1 MGKRSLGTLLELGS
15 EGDMGIGDMAQ
26 LYAVYPYASAWKR
39 VAQDFMPAADIL
51 LRMSSDVLVGSKPS
65 SCSPG
70 QCTRL
75 QQITDYMLMKKTMR
89 LCVAVLLV
97 AAAALLV
104 VYRAVNRVPSA
115 DLPQYEQV
123 YRIFEDGGCLSCHS
137 ADPELP
143 FYTKLPVAGK
153 IVMKDVDSGYRAY
166 DIRPFMDALKV
177 NGEVSEVDLAK
188 IEKVVLDDRM
198 PMPKYYLVHWGSSL
212 TAAKRD
218 IVLDWIRN
226 ERIAMHSDALPE
238 NRAAEPVRPID
249 QVVEVDAAKA
259 ELGFA
264 LFHDPRLSVDNT
276 VSCATCHAL
285 ETAGVDNHQYSHG
298 VDDQLG
304 GVNAPTVYNAVYNF
318 VQFWDGRAKTLADQ
332 AAGPPL
338 NPVEMASPSFDDII
352 AKLEADKSFAKAFKA
367 VYPEGITEATITD
380 AIEEF
385 ERTLITP
392 NSRFDKWLRGDDSAI
407 TADELE
413 GYDLFKKY
421 DCATCHVGKNLGGQS
436 YELMGLRRHYF
447 ADRGMELTIEDNG
460 RYKETQLER
469 DRHRFKVPGLRNVE
483 HTWPYYHDG
492 TRETLEDAVR
502 DMGRY
507 QSGVELAD
515 AEVNKITAF
524 LKTLTGEYQGKLL
537 TNDTSRDVI
546 HDHDHE
552 H

>member
-1 MGKRSLGTLLELGS
+1 
-15 EGDMGIGDMAQ
+15 
-26 LYAVYPYASAWKR
+26 
-39 VAQDFMPAADIL
+39 
-51 LRMSSDVLVGSKPS
+51 
-65 SCSPG
+65 
-70 QCTRL
+70 
-75 QQITDYMLMKKTMR
+75 MKKLIRM
-89 LCVAVLLV
+89 CAVLLLV
-97 AAAALLV
+97 AAAAMV
-104 VYRAVNRVPSA
+104 IVYRMVNKVPSA
-115 DLPQYEQV
+115 ELAQREQV
-123 YRIFEDGGCLSCHS
+123 LQIFEDGGCLSCHS

-143 FYTKLPVAGK
+143 FYAKLPVAGK
-153 IVMKDVDSGYRAY
+153 VVMKDIDSGYRSY
-166 DIRPFMDALKV
+166 DIRPFMDALKS
-177 NGEVSEVDLAK
+177 GMQVSPVDLAK
-188 IEKVVLDDRM
+188 VEKVVLDDRM

-212 TAAKRD
+212 TKEKRA
-218 IVLDWIRN
+218 IVLDWVRN
-226 ERIAMHSDALPE
+226 ERISMYDEELPE
-238 NRAAEPVRPID
+238 ARAAEPVRPIGR
-249 QVVEVDAAKA
+249 EVTVDEAKA
-259 ELGFA
+259 ALGFA

-298 VDDQLG
+298 VNDQLG

-352 AKLEADKSFAKAFKA
+352 AKLDADKAFRKEFLA
-367 VYPEGITEATITD
+367 VYPDGITEANITN

-392 NSRFDKWLRGDDSAI
+392 DSRFDKWLRGDDSAI
-407 TADELE
+407 TADELA
-413 GYDLFKKY
+413 GYELFKKY
-421 DCATCHVGKNLGGQS
+421 DCATCHVGPNLGGQS

-447 ADRGMELTIEDNG
+447 ADRGLELTHEDNG
-460 RYKETQLER
+460 RFKETQLER

-502 DMGRY
+502 DMGTY
-507 QSGVELAD
+507 QSGVDLTD
-515 AEVNKITAF
+515 TEVAQITSF

-537 TNDTSRDVI
+537 INDTPRDVI

>member
-1 MGKRSLGTLLELGS
+1 M
-15 EGDMGIGDMAQ
+15 
-26 LYAVYPYASAWKR
+26 
-39 VAQDFMPAADIL
+39 
-51 LRMSSDVLVGSKPS
+51 
-65 SCSPG
+65 
-70 QCTRL
+70 
-75 QQITDYMLMKKTMR
+75 
-89 LCVAVLLV
+89 
-97 AAAALLV
+97 AAAAMVV

-115 DLPQYEQV
+115 DLPQNEQV
-123 YRIFEDGGCLSCHS
+123 YRIFEDGGCISCHS
-137 ADPELP
+137 ADPKLP
-143 FYTKLPVAGK
+143 FYAKMPVAGK
-153 IVMKDVDSGYRAY
+153 IVMKDIDSGYRAY
-166 DIRPFMDALKV
+166 DIRPFMDALKD
-177 NGEVSEVDLAK
+177 GGDFSEVDLAK

-226 ERIAMHSDALPE
+226 ERIAMYSDNLPE

-249 QVVEVDAAKA
+249 QSVDVDAAKA
-259 ELGFA
+259 ALGFA

-298 VDDQLG
+298 VDDQVG

-338 NPVEMASPSFDDII
+338 NPIEMASPSFDDII
-352 AKLEADKSFAKAFKA
+352 AKLKADKAFAKEFQA
-367 VYPEGITEATITD
+367 VYPDGLTEANITN

-392 NSRFDKWLRGDDSAI
+392 NSRFDKWLRGDDSAL
-407 TADELE
+407 TAEELA
-413 GYDLFKKY
+413 GYELFKKY

-447 ADRGMELTIEDNG
+447 ADRGLELTVEDNG
-460 RYKETQLER
+460 RYKETQQER

-492 TRETLEDAVR
+492 TRETLEEAVR
-502 DMGRY
+502 DMGIY
-507 QSGVELAD
+507 QSDVELTQT
-515 AEVNKITAF
+515 EVDDITSF

-537 TNDTSRDVI
+537 TNNTSRDVI
-546 HDHDHE
+546 HDHDHD

>member
-1 MGKRSLGTLLELGS
+1 
-15 EGDMGIGDMAQ
+15 
-26 LYAVYPYASAWKR
+26 
-39 VAQDFMPAADIL
+39 
-51 LRMSSDVLVGSKPS
+51 
-65 SCSPG
+65 
-70 QCTRL
+70 
-75 QQITDYMLMKKTMR
+75 MKKLIR
-89 LCVAVLLV
+89 WCAVLLLV
-97 AAAALLV
+97 AAAVMVV

-123 YRIFEDGGCLSCHS
+123 YKIFEDGGCLSCHS
-137 ADPELP
+137 SDPELP
-143 FYTKLPVAGK
+143 FYAELPVAGK
-153 IVMKDVDSGYRAY
+153 IVMQDIDSGYRAY
-166 DIRPFMDALKV
+166 DMRPFMESLKAD
-177 NGEVSEVDLAK
+177 GKFSAVDLAK

-212 TAAKRD
+212 TPAKRQ
-218 IVLDWIRN
+218 IVLDWIRK
-226 ERIAMHSDALPE
+226 ERIEMYADGLPE
-238 NRAAEPVRPID
+238 DRAAEPVRPID
-249 QVVEVDAAKA
+249 KYIEVDPAKVA
-259 ELGFA
+259 LGFA

-298 VDDQLG
+298 VNDQLG

-318 VQFWDGRAKTLADQ
+318 VQFWDGRATTLAAQ

-352 AKLEADKSFAKAFKA
+352 AKLQADKDFSKAFKA
-367 VYPEGITEATITD
+367 VYPDGLTEANITD

-392 NSRFDKWLRGDDSAI
+392 NSRFDKWLLGDDSAL

-413 GYDLFKKY
+413 GYELFKQY
-421 DCATCHVGKNLGGQS
+421 DCATCHVGQNLGGQS
-436 YELMGLRRHYF
+436 YELMGLRKHYF
-447 ADRGMELTIEDNG
+447 ADRGLELTVEDNG
-460 RYKETQLER
+460 RFKETQAER

-492 TRETLEDAVR
+492 TRETLEEAVR
-502 DMGRY
+502 DMGIY
-507 QSGVELAD
+507 QSGVELTSD
-515 AEVNKITAF
+515 EVDKITAF

-537 TNDTSRDVI
+537 TNNTSRDVI

>member
-1 MGKRSLGTLLELGS
+1 
-15 EGDMGIGDMAQ
+15 
-26 LYAVYPYASAWKR
+26 
-39 VAQDFMPAADIL
+39 
-51 LRMSSDVLVGSKPS
+51 
-65 SCSPG
+65 
-70 QCTRL
+70 
-75 QQITDYMLMKKTMR
+75 MKKLIR
-89 LCVAVLLV
+89 WCAVLLLV
-97 AAAALLV
+97 AAAVMVV

-137 ADPELP
+137 SDPELP
-143 FYTKLPVAGK
+143 FYAELPVAGK
-153 IVMKDVDSGYRAY
+153 IVMQDVDSGYRAY
-166 DIRPFMDALKV
+166 DMRPFMESLKAD
-177 NGEVSEVDLAK
+177 GEFSAVDLAK

-212 TAAKRD
+212 TPAKRQ
-218 IVLDWIRN
+218 IVLDWIRK
-226 ERIAMHSDALPE
+226 ERIEMYADGLPE
-238 NRAAEPVRPID
+238 DRAAEPVRPID
-249 QVVEVDAAKA
+249 KYIEVDPAKVA
-259 ELGFA
+259 LGFA

-298 VDDQLG
+298 VNDQLG

-318 VQFWDGRAKTLADQ
+318 VQFWDGRAATLAAQ

-352 AKLEADKSFAKAFKA
+352 AKLQADKDFSKAFKA
-367 VYPEGITEATITD
+367 VYPDGLTEANITD

-392 NSRFDKWLRGDDSAI
+392 NSRFDKWLLGDDSAL

-413 GYDLFKKY
+413 GYELFKQY
-421 DCATCHVGKNLGGQS
+421 DCATCHVGQNLGGQS
-436 YELMGLRRHYF
+436 YELMGLRKHYF
-447 ADRGMELTIEDNG
+447 ADRGLELTVEDNG
-460 RYKETQLER
+460 RFKETQAER

-492 TRETLEDAVR
+492 TRETLEEAVR
-502 DMGRY
+502 DMGIY
-507 QSGVELAD
+507 QSGVELTSD
-515 AEVNKITAF
+515 EVDKITAF

-537 TNDTSRDVI
+537 TNNTSRDVI